1 MNDMRSWSI
10 PLGRISNISIRAH
23 LLLIFFSLAMILRAA
38 KPETGPAY
46 AWDAFLLQII
56 LWTSILLHE
65 LGHCYAARHV
75 GGDADEV
82 LLWPLGGLAM
92 TQVPNHPRA
101 HFITTLGG
109 PLVNFLLCLGAWAG
123 LTVFGLF
130 PPFYIP
136 YLNDWYAI
144 YIFDIGKEVRITSS
158 GLYSWF
164 LGSAIHGTD
173 LTWLQ
178 VFLAR
183 LFYVNWALFWFN
195 VLLVGFPLDGG
206 RLLQSYLWARVGFH
220 RATRIAC
227 YAGYTVAAILGL
239 GVFLLMTKD
248 NYANGF
254 LLAGLALFIY
264 MSCRQHLM
272 MLEMEGWAE
281 DGLYGDFSQGYTSYE
296 RGQPQQ
302 TKPKKPSFWKR
313 WKQERAER
321 RRLRDEA
328 ERQAEE
334 SRVDELLAKMHTGG
348 GMQALSPEEQ
358 RFLKKVSAKFRE
370 KRQG

>member
-23 LLLIFFSLAMILRAA
+23 LLLVLFSIAYILRAL
-38 KPETGPAY
+38 KPEAGPSY
-46 AWDAFLLQII
+46 ALDMLQVQVI
-56 LWTSILLHE
+56 LWVSILLHE

-92 TQVPNHPRA
+92 TQVPNQPRA

-123 LTVFGLF
+123 LSVFGLL

-136 YLNDWYAI
+136 WLNDWLP
-144 YIFDIGKEVRITSS
+144 FDFTQVGKEFKLHTS
-158 GLYSWF
+158 GLYSWY
-164 LGSAIHGTD
+164 HGASTAGMD
-173 LTWLQ
+173 LSWLQ
-178 VFLAR
+178 MFLAR
-183 LFYVNWALFWFN
+183 LFFINWALFWFN

-206 RLLQSYLWARVGFH
+206 RLLQAYLWARIGFH

-227 YAGYTVAAILGL
+227 YSGYTVAILLGL
-239 GVFLLMTKD
+239 GVFLLMNKE

-264 MSCRQHLM
+264 LSCRQQLM
-272 MLEMEGWAE
+272 MLEMEGWGE
-281 DGLYGDFSQGYTSYE
+281 ESLYGDFSQGYTSYE
-296 RGQPQQ
+296 RGQSQQ
-302 TKPKKPSFWKR
+302 TKPKKPSFWQR
-313 WKQERAER
+313 WKQERAEKKR
-321 RRLRDEA
+321 QKEEA
-328 ERQAEE
+328 ERIAEE
-334 SRVDELLAKMHTGG
+334 ARVDELLAKMHAGG
-348 GMQALSPEEQ
+348 GLQALTAEEQ